1 MKSPIETLLDQ
12 VEWKGMPHSDS
23 TGELPYATHEGVMR
37 IGDFDFKCYQLN
49 NGQRVISKE
58 SLETFFGHPME
69 EVIDVLKKLG
79 S

>member
-1 MKSPIETLLDQ
+1 
-12 VEWKGMPHSDS
+12 
-23 TGELPYATHEGVMR
+23 MR